1 MATWMRQ
8 EFGEEWIHVYVRA
21 KGKKKKGDTAV
32 A

>member
-21 KGKKKKGDTAV
+21 KGKKKKKETLQ
-32 A
+32 